1 METKE
6 KMQDEILWAV
16 AKKRASFKKSLV
28 TYLIVNTFLWILWAI
43 GDKDNTYSILP
54 WPIWSTIGWGFGI
67 AFQYANAYI
76 FHSKMDAVEKEYEKL
91 KTKGR

>member
-6 KMQDEILWAV
+6 RMQDDLLWSI

-43 GDKDNTYSILP
+43 GEKDNTYSFFP
-54 WPIWSTIGWGFGI
+54 WPLWSTIGWGIGI
-67 AFQYANAYI
+67 TFQYMGAYV
-76 FHSKMDAVEKEYEKL
+76 FHNKMDAVEKEYEKL
-91 KTKGR
+91 KTEN